1 MSLNMANN
9 IINLDR
15 KRNRRSR
22 ADSSHGMKMERCVLC
37 WHLTNIPQNTPI
49 SKRKYYVQRQ
59 GQLCENCYY
68 ELFKQGVFSGEDN
81 MNT

>member
-1 MSLNMANN
+1 MANN
-9 IINLDR
+9 IINID
-15 KRNRRSR
+15 RRSCGQ
-22 ADSSHGMKMERCVLC
+22 SHLDGARRKLMDRCVLC
-37 WHLTNIPQNTPI
+37 WRLTNVPKNTPI
-49 SKRKYYVQRQ
+49 SPRKYYVQGQ

>member
-1 MSLNMANN
+1 MNK
-9 IINLDR
+9 R
-15 KRNRRSR
+15 KQQCTVP
-22 ADSSHGMKMERCVLC
+22 GEMERCVLC
-37 WHLTNIPQNTPI
+37 WRLTNVPKNTPI
-49 SKRKYYVQRQ
+49 SKRKYYVQGQ

>member
-1 MSLNMANN
+1 MANN
-9 IINLDR
+9 IIDLDR

-22 ADSSHGMKMERCVLC
+22 ANSARWEKMDRCVLC
-37 WHLTNIPQNTPI
+37 WRLTNVPKNTPI
-49 SKRKYYVQRQ
+49 SKRNYYVQGQ
-59 GQLCENCYY
+59 GKLCENCYY

>member
-1 MSLNMANN
+1 MANN

-22 ADSSHGMKMERCVLC
+22 ADSAHGMKMERCVLR